1 MAKVGVIGAGFV
13 GATAAYAM
21 MLNGTCS
28 EIVLIDRDE
37 ARAKAEAADIAH
49 GAPLAKGVPPSSPA
63 SCRKS
68 SKSRPM
74 PWCCWS
80 PTRWTS

>member
-37 ARAKAEAADIAH
+37 PRAKAARQRRACLR
-49 GAPLAKGVPPSSPA
+49 G
-63 SCRKS
+63 
-68 SKSRPM
+68 
-74 PWCCWS
+74 
-80 PTRWTS
+80 